1 MTAGSSVG
9 NIRPNGCKFTSIGID
24 DSIPTL
30 RARTQLKQEVS
41 KQNTS
46 GNADKDGS
54 KDTIEGRGFET
65 SPNGKLKFFCGSVG
79 VPVLMP
85 EGVLVFLKLGK

>member
-9 NIRPNGCKFTSIGID
+9 IYAPNGCSKFTSIGID
-24 DSIPTL
+24 DSIPTSTGSHP
-30 RARTQLKQEVS
+30 AEEVS

-65 SPNGKLKFFCGSVG
+65 SPNGKL
-79 VPVLMP
+79 
-85 EGVLVFLKLGK
+85 

>member
-1 MTAGSSVG
+1 MTASQL
-9 NIRPNGCKFTSIGID
+9 
-24 DSIPTL
+24 L
-30 RARTQLKQEVS
+30 RARTQLKQVS

-65 SPNGKLKFFCGSVG
+65 SRMASFEIFCCGSVG